1 MADLKNID
9 WNVASTIRDDDFFGT
24 LSDSDKQTLF
34 AAMTT
39 KQYKTG
45 DVLIKEGDEQTKM
58 LIVTAGK
65 IEKRKGARSSFLKR
79 GDISGVLHFFA
90 RDPSY
95 ATLTAAEDSTVSE
108 IDSDHFKTLLSANP
122 SLNTAFIT
130 FLSKLVRSRSNLIN
144 SIRASVLG
152 SGGIR
157 IAFFDSKA
165 YMKEAFEQ
173 INQKFGFEFVWI
185 KEKLSEKTVAFATGC
200 SVVCC
205 FVNDTV
211 NDKVISHLAETGV
224 GLIAMRCAGYDN
236 VDLKLATKLG
246 LSVTRVPA
254 YSPYAVAEH
263 AAALMLSLNRHLH
276 LAYVR
281 TRDHNF
287 SLNGLVGFDMHGK
300 TVGVLGTGK
309 IGKCLVY
316 ILRGFGCN
324 VLCYDVRED
333 PELATMQGVKYVT
346 KDELLAQSDIVSLHA
361 PLLPSTKHTI
371 NAEALGKMKNTAL
384 LINTSRGGLVD
395 SEALLDAVMTGKIAG
410 AGLDVYEGEKAYFF
424 ENQSD
429 KNMTDSTLS
438 RLLACKNV
446 LITSHQAFLT
456 QEALQNIAD
465 STLQSVKDFSAGK
478 RGKDLPNAVYEEYK

>member
-1 MADLKNID
+1 M
-9 WNVASTIRDDDFFGT
+9 
-24 LSDSDKQTLF
+24 
-34 AAMTT
+34 
-39 KQYKTG
+39 
-45 DVLIKEGDEQTKM
+45 
-58 LIVTAGK
+58 
-65 IEKRKGARSSFLKR
+65 
-79 GDISGVLHFFA
+79 
-90 RDPSY
+90 
-95 ATLTAAEDSTVSE
+95 SE
-108 IDSDHFKTLLSANP
+108 IDSDHFRELLSKNT
-122 SLNTAFIT
+122 SLNSAFIT
-130 FLSKLVRSRSNLIN
+130 FLSKLVRARSNLIS
-144 SIRASVLG
+144 SIRSAVFG
-152 SGGIR
+152 NGGLR
-157 IAFFDSKA
+157 IAFYDSKA
-165 YMKEAFEQ
+165 YMREAFEKA
-173 INQKFGFEFVWI
+173 NAKFGFEYVWI

-211 NDKVISHLAETGV
+211 SEKVISHLAETGV

-236 VDLKLATKLG
+236 VDLKVATKLG
-246 LSVTRVPA
+246 LAVTRVPA

-276 LAYVR
+276 TAYVR

-324 VLCYDVRED
+324 VVCYDIYQD
-333 PELATMQGVKYVT
+333 PELVAMPGVKYVT

-371 NAEALGKMKNTAL
+371 NAEALSQMKPTAL

-395 SEALLDAVMTGKIAG
+395 SAALLEAVVNGKIAG

-424 ENQSD
+424 ENQSS

-438 RLLACKNV
+438 RLLACSNV
-446 LITSHQAFLT
+446 LVTSHQAFLT
-456 QEALQNIAD
+456 QEALANIAD
-465 STLQSVKDFSAGK
+465 STLKSIQDFSAGK
-478 RGKDLPNAVYEEYK
+478 RGKELPNAVIEEYK

>member
-1 MADLKNID
+1 MIQAPSNI
-9 WNVASTIRDDDFFGT
+9 NSLYVF
-24 LSDSDKQTLF
+24 
-34 AAMTT
+34 
-39 KQYKTG
+39 
-45 DVLIKEGDEQTKM
+45 V
-58 LIVTAGK
+58 
-65 IEKRKGARSSFLKR
+65 
-79 GDISGVLHFFA
+79 
-90 RDPSY
+90 PSQ
-95 ATLTAAEDSTVSE
+95 AAEDSVVSE
-108 IDSDHFKTLLSANP
+108 IDSEHFKDLLNSSP
-122 SLNTAFIT
+122 SLNAAFIT
-130 FLSKLVRSRSNLIN
+130 FLSKLVRARSNIIN
-144 SIRASVLG
+144 SIRNKVLG
-152 SGGIR
+152 SGGLR
-157 IAFFDSKA
+157 IAFFDSKT
-165 YMKEAFEQ
+165 YMREAFEKA
-173 INQKFGFEFVWI
+173 NANFGFEFVWI
-185 KEKLSEKTVAFATGC
+185 KEKLSEATVAFATGC
-200 SVVCC
+200 TVVCC
-205 FVNDTV
+205 FVNDIV
-211 NDKVISHLAETGV
+211 NEKVISQLAEMGV
-224 GLIAMRCAGYDN
+224 GMIAMRCAGYDN
-236 VDLKLATKLG
+236 VDLKVATKLG

-371 NAEALGKMKNTAL
+371 NADALSKMKKTAI

-395 SEALLDAVMTGKIAG
+395 SEALLDAVLNGRIAG

-424 ENQSD
+424 ENQSS
-429 KNMTDSTLS
+429 KNMTDSILA

-456 QEALQNIAD
+456 QEALANISD
-465 STLQSVKDFSAGK
+465 STMTSIKDFTSGK
-478 RGKDLPNAVYEEYK
+478 RGKDLPNAVVEEYK